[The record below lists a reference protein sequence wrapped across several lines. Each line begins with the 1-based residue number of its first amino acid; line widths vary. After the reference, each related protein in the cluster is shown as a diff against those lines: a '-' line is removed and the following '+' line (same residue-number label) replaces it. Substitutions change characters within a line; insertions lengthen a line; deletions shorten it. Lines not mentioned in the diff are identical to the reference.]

1 VVLGGF
7 VVSAVLPPLY
17 QWWDTYHWS
26 HTGLDEVT
34 GGGWESSLI
43 GVGAWLV
50 VVTVWHLAR
59 APIGHARE
67 VLSVR
72 ERHHAAEIERM
83 RETAKSEAPPSIG
96 QYVHNQI
103 IVTSPEEAAELT
115 GERNQYETVEVG
127 EPPPVP
133 PLSPLATS
141 TASPLTHPD
150 PRAMRVY
157 HAAVRRHLARR
168 KRRPP
173 GEP

>member
-1 VVLGGF
+1 MLGGF

-133 PLSPLATS
+133 PLSG
-141 TASPLTHPD
+141 
-150 PRAMRVY
+150 
-157 HAAVRRHLARR
+157 AVDVRPQPGAGRGARSIACKPTPGGR
-168 KRRPP
+168 IRPP
-173 GEP
+173 EAKLKEG